1 MRIALLSTLD
11 TTTESKP
18 GQIRPPFV
26 QFAGAS
32 VVERQLDLAL
42 AMDCKAVACLSDSV
56 GREVIALQHRA
67 ERAGIRFITLR
78 DNRLL
83 SGLVTAADE
92 IIVFANAV
100 LPDNAAAMR
109 HAAKPAVLVFPADV
123 AVPLGYE
130 RISAEFAWAGVLIA
144 SGGIVE
150 RLSDLP
156 PDADVPSSLLR
167 IALQSGVRPMPL
179 ERRLLDEGEWHLSAN
194 AEALADRE
202 ARFIRTHAAPTP
214 FSAPG
219 IAVAERMGIRV
230 AQDILDR
237 NGTPLPWI
245 MAAVAAIAAL
255 ILAMFDM
262 PEIGIALAM
271 FMATAVVMGQVIERI
286 GQAGEMQP
294 KRSPLARVTET
305 LVDPVLIVLITLS
318 SPQETGW
325 LRLFVPLILFGLLR
339 LATRIAPQKWR
350 ASFRDRII
358 LSLLLI
364 PVSYFGL
371 AQEVAG
377 GIAVLVLALLLR
389 DKNADADA

>member
-11 TTTESKP
+11 TTTESAP
-18 GQIRPPFV
+18 GQIRPPFA

-42 AMDCKAVACLSDSV
+42 AMDCRAVACLSDSV

-67 ERAGIRFITLR
+67 ERAGIKFVTLR
-78 DNRLL
+78 DSRLL
-83 SGLVTAADE
+83 SGLVTAGDE
-92 IIVFANAV
+92 IVLFANAV
-100 LPDNAAAMR
+100 LPDNAAVIR
-109 HAAKPAVLVFPADV
+109 QGVKPAVMVFPADV

-130 RISAEFAWAGVLIA
+130 RISAEFAWSGVLIA
-144 SGGIVE
+144 PGGIVE

-167 IALQSGVRPMPL
+167 IALQSGVRPVSL

-202 ARFIRTHAAPTP
+202 ARFIRMHAAPAP

-245 MAAVAAIAAL
+245 AAAVAAIGAL
-255 ILAMFDM
+255 GLALFGM

-271 FMATAVVMGQVIERI
+271 LMATAVVMGQVIERI
-286 GQAGEMQP
+286 GQAGEVQP
-294 KRSPLARVTET
+294 KRSLLARVTEA
-305 LVDPVLIVLITLS
+305 LVDPVLIVLITLA
-318 SPQETGW
+318 SPPETGW
-325 LRLFVPLILFGLLR
+325 LRVFVPLILFGLLR
-339 LATRIAPQKWR
+339 LAARIAPSRWR
-350 ASFRDRII
+350 VSFQDRII
-358 LSLLLI
+358 LSLALI
-364 PVSYFGL
+364 PLSYFGL
-371 AQEVAG
+371 AQEFSGA
-377 GIAVLVLALLLR
+377 IATLVLVSLLR
-389 DKNADADA
+389 DENADE